1 MATPYDN
8 WRTSRSVEEERAEA
22 TEEALAE
29 RAAELADEYRDD
41 PAKCREAEEWV
52 AGTFEGDHYTEVTL
66 ALHRLHYTDPSD
78 LMGTDLLTQ
87 LYRLAKVEAAA
98 MDARLLEMAEEAASD
113 ELRQAGEEA
122 AEARAEARAAAMEEW

>member
-1 MATPYDN
+1 MADYQQ
-8 WRTSRSVEEERAEA
+8 AEA
-22 TEEALAE
+22 AEEALSE

-66 ALHRLHYTDPSD
+66 ALHRLHYTNPSD

-87 LYRLAKVEAAA
+87 LYRLAEVEAEA
-98 MDARLLEMAEEAASD
+98 MDAKLLEMAEEAASD
-113 ELRQAGEEA
+113 EALQAEQDA
-122 AEARAEARAAAMEEW
+122 AEARAEYIHAEVLEGK